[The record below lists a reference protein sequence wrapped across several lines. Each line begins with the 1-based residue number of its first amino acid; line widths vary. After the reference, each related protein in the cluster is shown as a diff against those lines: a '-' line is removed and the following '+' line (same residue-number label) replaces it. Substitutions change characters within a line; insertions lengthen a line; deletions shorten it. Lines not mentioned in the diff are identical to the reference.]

1 MPRKE
6 AAVNFSC
13 PSVYHV
19 LTKTGNQKIK
29 EFIKKC
35 EEKRELILENG
46 IDTANVEIVNEGDIN
61 IDLFT
66 VHLLSNNSPS
76 KGENFQ
82 HAYPVTDHFTQ
93 DLVLEYEVD
102 FFDSEKE
109 EYANSILNV
118 VEEFLDEKECEIPWQ
133 RSDENCKTK
142 RKELIERLRKFL

>member
-1 MPRKE
+1 MNY
-6 AAVNFSC
+6 VF
-13 PSVYHV
+13 
-19 LTKTGNQKIK
+19 TKTGNQKIK

-61 IDLFT
+61 IDLFF
-66 VHLLSNNSPS
+66 NNSPS

-82 HAYPVTDHFTQ
+82 HAYPVTDHFAQ

-142 RKELIERLRKFL
+142 RQELIERLRKFL

>member
-1 MPRKE
+1 M
-6 AAVNFSC
+6 S
-13 PSVYHV
+13 YV
-19 LTKTGNQKIK
+19 LTKKGEQRIR

-61 IDLFT
+61 IDLFF
-66 VHLLSNNSPS
+66 NNSPS

-82 HAYPVTDHFTQ
+82 HAYPVTDHFAQ

-109 EYANSILNV
+109 KFNLLLPNV
-118 VEEFLDEKECEIPWQ
+118 
-133 RSDENCKTK
+133 R
-142 RKELIERLRKFL
+142 RKEMKF

>member
-1 MPRKE
+1 M
-6 AAVNFSC
+6 S
-13 PSVYHV
+13 YV
-19 LTKTGNQKIK
+19 LTKKGEQRIR

-61 IDLFT
+61 F
-66 VHLLSNNSPS
+66 
-76 KGENFQ
+76 
-82 HAYPVTDHFTQ
+82 AQ

-118 VEEFLDEKECEIPWQ
+118 VEEFLNEKECEIPWQ
-133 RSDENCKTK
+133 QSDGDCKVK
-142 RKELIERLRKFL
+142 KQELIKRLRKFL

>member
-1 MPRKE
+1 M
-6 AAVNFSC
+6 N
-13 PSVYHV
+13 YV

-61 IDLFT
+61 IDFYWNIR
-66 VHLLSNNSPS
+66 HIFNNSSS

-82 HAYPVTDHFTQ
+82 HTYPVTDHFTQ

-109 EYANSILNV
+109 EYTISILNV
-118 VEEFLDEKECEIPWQ
+118 VEEFLKEKECEIPWQ
-133 RSDENCKTK
+133 QSDGDCKVK
-142 RKELIERLRKFL
+142 KQELIERLRKFL

>member
-1 MPRKE
+1 M
-6 AAVNFSC
+6 N
-13 PSVYHV
+13 YV

-61 IDLFT
+61 IDLFF
-66 VHLLSNNSPS
+66 NNSPS

-82 HAYPVTDHFTQ
+82 HAYPVTDHFAQ

-142 RKELIERLRKFL
+142 RQELIERLRKFL